1 MANSK
6 FNNKVKIELAEDK
19 KEKKTKV
26 KSTKAKSS
34 AKSSIKSGGSKKSKS
49 TKKSTRKPKA
59 ESQSIK
65 DLRNYLEQ
73 RVMQANRLAEDVD
86 SGVYGNLE
94 DILANAR
101 RTLPPTRKKDEEL
114 FTSNIKSE
122 KAMMREIARMDV
134 FEASLRNSSNDNYE
148 QIVSSKLTNG
158 VTSQIEEMRVNFYKG
173 AFGGQYMKN
182 NPDHEAYDKSRIN
195 EDFAEKAFG
204 LYHRLVEKYQSE
216 DFLRMLWSRD
226 SRVTYGSES
235 VIIAIYD
242 MVSQGYHSDE
252 DIMDKMSS
260 EIESRYKEIQDMDRR
275 FKTHADYN
283 RFKR

>member
-1 MANSK
+1 MAKAK
-6 FNNKVKIELAEDK
+6 FDNKVKIELSEDK
-19 KEKKTKV
+19 KKKTRKV
-26 KSTKAKSS
+26 KSTKVKSS
-34 AKSSIKSGGSKKSKS
+34 AKAGGSKKSKS
-49 TKKSTRKPKA
+49 TKKSTRKPKI
-59 ESQSIK
+59 ESQSTK

-73 RVMQANRLAEDVD
+73 RVEQANRLADDVD
-86 SGVYGNLE
+86 SGIYGNLE
-94 DILANAR
+94 DIIANAR

-114 FTSNIKSE
+114 FTSDIKSE

-148 QIVSSKLTNG
+148 QIVSSKLTSG
-158 VTSQIEEMRVNFYKG
+158 ITSQIEEMRVNFYKG
-173 AFGGQYMKN
+173 AFGGQYMKDN
-182 NPDHEAYDKSRIN
+182 SDHEAYDKSRIN

-275 FKTHADYN
+275 FKTHNDYN
-283 RFKR
+283 KFKR

>member
-1 MANSK
+1 MAKAK
-6 FNNKVKIELAEDK
+6 FDNKVKIELSEDK

-26 KSTKAKSS
+26 KSTRAKSS
-34 AKSSIKSGGSKKSKS
+34 AKSGGSKKSKL
-49 TKKSTRKPKA
+49 TKKSTRKPKVD
-59 ESQSIK
+59 SQSTK

-73 RVMQANRLAEDVD
+73 RVIQANRLADDVD
-86 SGVYGNLE
+86 SGIYGNLE

-101 RTLPPTRKKDEEL
+101 RTLPPIRKKDEEL
-114 FTSNIKSE
+114 FSSNIKSE

-134 FEASLRNSSNDNYE
+134 FEAALRNSSNDNYE
-148 QIVSSKLTNG
+148 QIVSSKLTSG

-173 AFGGQYMKN
+173 AFGGQYMKD

-283 RFKR
+283 KIKR

>member
-1 MANSK
+1 MAKAK
-6 FNNKVKIELAEDK
+6 FNNKVKIELSED
-19 KEKKTKV
+19 KEKKTKKV

-34 AKSSIKSGGSKKSKS
+34 VKSGGSKKSKS

-59 ESQSIK
+59 ELQSTK

-73 RVMQANRLAEDVD
+73 RVMQANRLADDVD

-94 DILANAR
+94 DIIANAR

-134 FEASLRNSSNDNYE
+134 FETSLRNSSNDNYE
-148 QIVSSKLTNG
+148 QIVSSKLTSG

-173 AFGGQYMKN
+173 AFGGQYMKD

-242 MVSQGYHSDE
+242 MVSQGYNSDE
-252 DIMDKMSS
+252 DIMNKMSS

-283 RFKR
+283 KIKR

>member
-1 MANSK
+1 MMARAKIS
-6 FNNKVKIELAEDK
+6 NKVKIELSEDK
-19 KEKKTKV
+19 KEKKSKV

-34 AKSSIKSGGSKKSKS
+34 AKTGGSKKSKS
-49 TKKSTRKPKA
+49 TKKSTRKPKV
-59 ESQSIK
+59 ESQYTK

-73 RVMQANRLAEDVD
+73 RVEQANRLADDVD
-86 SGVYGNLE
+86 SGIYGNLE
-94 DILANAR
+94 DIIANAR

-134 FEASLRNSSNDNYE
+134 FETSLRNSSNDNYE
-148 QIVSSKLTNG
+148 QIVSSKLTSG

-173 AFGGQYMKN
+173 AFGGQYMKD

-242 MVSQGYHSDE
+242 MVSQGYNSDE

-275 FKTHADYN
+275 FKTHNDYN
-283 RFKR
+283 KLKR